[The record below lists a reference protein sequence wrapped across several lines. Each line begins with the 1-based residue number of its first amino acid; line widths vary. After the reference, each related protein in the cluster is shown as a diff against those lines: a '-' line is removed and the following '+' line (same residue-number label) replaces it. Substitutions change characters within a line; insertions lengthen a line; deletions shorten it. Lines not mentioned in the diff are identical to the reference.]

1 MRAAL
6 RIVLALGGA
15 AVALALAHDV
25 SAYED
30 TFAGGDARIA
40 TDPAT
45 AVDWTPSTLV
55 PGDPAGSL
63 LDPGGAAELRR
74 AVRSFVIAD
83 RTGLG
88 FDSGQTKAR
97 RAATAQ
103 ALLETVTLAGSARE
117 ASQADDLLGV
127 LAFGTGSSPNGIAS
141 PGERAIDA
149 FTAAA
154 RLDPTNE
161 DAKANLEL
169 ALRALAPQGTRP
181 GSNSSAGPTGTGRRG
196 AGAGTPGRGY

>member
-1 MRAAL
+1 M
-6 RIVLALGGA
+6 
-15 AVALALAHDV
+15 
-25 SAYED
+25 
-30 TFAGGDARIA
+30 
-40 TDPAT
+40 
-45 AVDWTPSTLV
+45 PSTIV
-55 PGDPAGSL
+55 PGDPAGRL
-63 LDPGGAAELRR
+63 LDVGDAADLRR

-83 RTGLG
+83 RTGRG

-97 RAATAQ
+97 RSATAQ
-103 ALLETVTLAGSARE
+103 ALLETVTLGGASRE

-141 PGERAIDA
+141 PGERAVDA

-169 ALRALAPQGTRP
+169 VLRALAPQGTRP
-181 GSNSSAGPTGTGRRG
+181 GSSSSAGPSGTGRRG
-196 AGAGTPGRGY
+196 AGSGTPGRGY